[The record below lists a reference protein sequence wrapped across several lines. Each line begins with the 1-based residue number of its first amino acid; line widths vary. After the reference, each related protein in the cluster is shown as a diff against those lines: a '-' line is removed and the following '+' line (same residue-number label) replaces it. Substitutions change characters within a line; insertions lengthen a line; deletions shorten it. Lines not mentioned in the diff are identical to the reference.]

1 MKKYVFELTK
11 EVVERITVEA
21 ENYQDADDKIAI
33 GCGDTELVE
42 EFEIDY
48 KLIKEEEEDYVNED
62 KYQSIQSDNQDYFLQ
77 EEEL

>member
-21 ENYQDADDKIAI
+21 ENEAEADEKIEM
-33 GCGDTELVE
+33 GCGWVELVE

-48 KLIKEEEEDYVNED
+48 KLIKEE
-62 KYQSIQSDNQDYFLQ
+62 
-77 EEEL
+77 

>member
-21 ENYQDADDKIAI
+21 ENYQDANDKIAI

-48 KLIKEEEEDYVNED
+48 KLIEEVA
-62 KYQSIQSDNQDYFLQ
+62 Q
-77 EEEL
+77 